1 MNVQL
6 VSSFHEKLNLKQ
18 KPELN
23 PEIDVLRDISMVEFG
38 NINTSTGQNC
48 SLIILTLSIMCIEF
62 LLNIV
67 KLRFIEKY
75 YVKSLILRQKL

>member
-23 PEIDVLRDISMVEFG
+23 PEIDVLGDMSMAEFG
-38 NINTSTGQNC
+38 NQHFNWTK
-48 SLIILTLSIMCIEF
+48 LLTYN
-62 LLNIV
+62 LNIIDH
-67 KLRFIEKY
+67 LY
-75 YVKSLILRQKL
+75 

>member
-38 NINTSTGQNC
+38 NINTST
-48 SLIILTLSIMCIEF
+48 
-62 LLNIV
+62 
-67 KLRFIEKY
+67 
-75 YVKSLILRQKL
+75 